1 MYSEIAKFN
10 ANQKYGNYGITPL
23 MKLTGGAGDACIFRR
38 RISNPPPPPPLL
50 LPAFVNASRVR
61 ARDIFW
67 YLRSSWICFTGKLVT
82 GFRIMTSGVLL
93 PHSCALHASPP
104 LPFSPRIRLHWL
116 RRPRAGRLSNPFS
129 KSISPH
135 SFLPGRRRNEQFEN
149 RWTRSSEPIFNFL
162 HPEDIGGRLQ
172 RDDYVFRR
180 VLLTCIVSPRVRRRG
195 WNIARGEPIRRRAVI
210 LISFKKF
217 RRSKGRRKRKGEDFS
232 KRKGRIGE
240 R

>member
-1 MYSEIAKFN
+1 MRRWRVYISPSNFEP
-10 ANQKYGNYGITPL
+10 TPSPSPPFACVC
-23 MKLTGGAGDACIFRR
+23 KRVTGSRAWYFLIFTVELNLFHWETRYR
-38 RISNPPPPPPLL
+38 LPHYDEWRAAVTFLRVTRFPPSPLL
-50 LPAFVNASRVR
+50 PPNSAALTSATTCRSFVQSVFKV
-61 ARDIFW
+61 DF
-67 YLRSSWICFTGKLVT
+67 
-82 GFRIMTSGVLL
+82 
-93 PHSCALHASPP
+93 P
-104 LPFSPRIRLHWL
+104 
-116 RRPRAGRLSNPFS
+116 
-129 KSISPH
+129 PH

-195 WNIARGEPIRRRAVI
+195 WNVARGEPIRRRAVI

-217 RRSKGRRKRKGEDFS
+217 RRSKGRRRRKGEDFS